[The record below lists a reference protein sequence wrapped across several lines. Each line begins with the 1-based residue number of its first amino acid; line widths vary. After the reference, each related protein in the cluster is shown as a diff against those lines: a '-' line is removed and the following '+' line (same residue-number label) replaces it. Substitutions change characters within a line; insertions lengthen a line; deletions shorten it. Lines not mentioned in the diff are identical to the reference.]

1 MHNNLI
7 IDSNLSYYYYGIHI
21 QEWLAVKHGIKP
33 VLRTVL
39 RTDKFEYVEKLC
51 RKEGLSSLI
60 KPFTQLYG
68 TKLNSPI
75 NIIYVSRSK
84 DLLEEA
90 YLSDKSGDREKLG
103 ELLGYP
109 SCCVDFFSEALKD
122 AESPF
127 PVKTY
132 LKTNGKPSFLVNNVF
147 KLESR
152 LSSSGVEKI
161 QKNPDFANRI
171 SHLFLISHIPCS
183 YTCKESIDTGKEILT
198 LLKREEPEVAK
209 EIEFTLRKPLLFFD
223 DFNWI
228 IFNGKASG
236 NTLDYASILPPL
248 SLMPGNVVSKFRDGD
263 KVEVGKEY
271 VEIFRNGEI
280 IHRIKKKHKY
290 DGILLDF
297 S

>member
-1 MHNNLI
+1 MDKPYLR
-7 IDSNLSYYYYGIHI
+7 YGIQL
-21 QEWLAVKHGIKP
+21 QELLAVKHGIKP
-33 VLRTVL
+33 VLRTVINPKNIKNIE
-39 RTDKFEYVEKLC
+39 TLC
-51 RKEGLSSLI
+51 REDNMFSMTKS
-60 KPFTQLYG
+60 FNHLYG
-68 TKLNSPI
+68 TKFDSALNV
-75 NIIYVSRSK
+75 IYISKSK
-84 DLLEEA
+84 DLLNKA
-90 YLSDKSGDREKLG
+90 YLSDKSGDRKKLG
-103 ELLGYP
+103 EVLGYP
-109 SCCVDFFSEALKD
+109 ECCVEFFSGALKD

-183 YTCKESIDTGKEILT
+183 YNCRESIKIGREMLV
-198 LLKREEPEVAK
+198 LLKREEPELAK
-209 EIEFTLRKPLLFFD
+209 EIASTLKKPLLFFD
-223 DFNWI
+223 DLNWV
-228 IFNGKASG
+228 IFDGKVNGKII
-236 NTLDYASILPPL
+236 DYTSIWPPL
-248 SLMPGNVVSKFRDGD
+248 SLMPENLINKFREGD
-263 KVEVGKEY
+263 KVKVGKEY
-271 VEIFRNGEI
+271 VEIFRDGEI